1 MNYPLTNMPSE
12 AQTPALLDIDFQLS
26 GALFETSW
34 LAQLI
39 NTVWLLTGPF
49 LALFLLYFSRD
60 MALPLN
66 VPIGFGW
73 FFLLVVVP
81 IAIQFA
87 AGFRYGY
94 RRQVRSRRLLF
105 YPSEFIR
112 RNLSVG
118 IYPSEF
124 KIEEILPGK
133 IRSRVSLSFGW
144 GNCVWRE
151 GYLENDSLYGDCF
164 FNLCASRRTIE
175 ICVSLACTTT
185 PILRFD
191 PVILGE
197 DRKSYRFLVFASA
210 DSPEKRNQIRAMLQR
225 LNVREVAAPGCFAR
239 LCSLLGGWLGAV
251 AGWNLVQAMYCSL
264 DPLAWVHLY
273 LFPVYGIAAF
283 VLPVWTAILG
293 WNLADRW
300 RIEQTLRQFS
310 FWAVLLFYFVLYG
323 LIWLL

>member
-112 RNLSVG
+112 RNLKSKKFYRG
-118 IYPSEF
+118 
-124 KIEEILPGK
+124 
-133 IRSRVSLSFGW
+133 RFG
-144 GNCVWRE
+144 R
-151 GYLENDSLYGDCF
+151 GYLCPLVGRT
-164 FNLCASRRTIE
+164 ASGAKGIWK
-175 ICVSLACTTT
+175 TT
-185 PILRFD
+185 PYMATAFSI
-191 PVILGE
+191 
-197 DRKSYRFLVFASA
+197 FAQA
-210 DSPEKRNQIRAMLQR
+210 V
-225 LNVREVAAPGCFAR
+225 VR
-239 LCSLLGGWLGAV
+239 
-251 AGWNLVQAMYCSL
+251 
-264 DPLAWVHLY
+264 
-273 LFPVYGIAAF
+273 
-283 VLPVWTAILG
+283 
-293 WNLADRW
+293 
-300 RIEQTLRQFS
+300 
-310 FWAVLLFYFVLYG
+310 
-323 LIWLL
+323 